1 MVDSESGEKKVYL
14 KARGPESLHREFKKA
29 AIDEKRSM
37 EEIVAELV
45 EYWLKSRKEG

>member
-1 MVDSESGEKKVYL
+1 MVGSEDSEKKVYL
-14 KARGPESLHREFKKA
+14 KARVPESLHREFKKA

-45 EYWLKSRKEG
+45 EGWLKSRKED